1 MVNQYDVYW
10 VELNPT
16 RGGEMAKT
24 RPCVVVSPADLNLY
38 LKTVVIAPV
47 TSTLRGYPYR
57 VRCRIEGREGE
68 IAADQVRTVDKSRL
82 RGSLGKL
89 DKATVEQLRRV
100 FREMLCE

>member
-1 MVNQYDVYW
+1 MVRQYGVYW

-24 RPCVVVSPADLNLY
+24 RPCVVVSPEELNMY
-38 LKTVVIAPV
+38 LKTVIIAPV
-47 TSTLRGYPYR
+47 TSTLRDYPYR

-82 RGSLGKL
+82 KGFIGMLSGHET
-89 DKATVEQLRRV
+89 DQLRDV